1 MKIFPKNN
9 DQILHIM
16 EMVAFGSLF
25 LQVTFGSVHIRM
37 SQFGFHSLC
46 HVF

>member
-9 DQILHIM
+9 DQILQIM
-16 EMVAFGSLF
+16 EMGH
-25 LQVTFGSVHIRM
+25 FGSVHIRM
-37 SQFGFHSLC
+37 FQFGFHSLC

>member
-9 DQILHIM
+9 DQILQIM
-16 EMVAFGSLF
+16 EMVAFGS
-25 LQVTFGSVHIRM
+25 GHIRM